1 MMFFKQRPISESY
14 HGGIETVEH
23 DGLAL
28 AIHESMCEY
37 ETEIS
42 AKLPVAIS
50 NVYEMYICDTSHTTE
65 QKVALLEGVL
75 GDAWEKI
82 KAFFKKIAA
91 KLKSWWN
98 SVVKYFQ
105 TMFSSNKKFLEKFK
119 DEIESKDTEKF
130 TYTGYEYSGLKYM
143 DTVKTSVSNSI
154 KEALDSKK
162 TVEDA
167 LKGYTQGSENTKA
180 IEDFKQAEKDAKK
193 RIDTDMMKTAK
204 NDNTYD
210 GKGNV
215 SKYKE
220 SYIKTVRG
228 HSEKREIKNF
238 SKGMSVS
245 DMIDYLE
252 NGDDKL
258 SDIKDLNSEVT
269 DAAEEYAD
277 AIDSLRSKVKDS
289 SSEADDK
296 TLANKGVTY
305 MANVMKYQLSYGTA
319 ACDAS
324 KQLLSEIIDQ
334 SNSVLRSLARY
345 KPAKENYTPS
355 SNNSTSLLEAFSAG
369 F

>member
-1 MMFFKQRPISESY
+1 MMFFKQRPISESCND
-14 HGGIETVEH
+14 GIETVEH

-50 NVYEMYICDTSHTTE
+50 NVYEMYICDTSRTTE

-105 TMFSSNKKFLEKFK
+105 TVFSSNKKFLEKFK
-119 DEIESKDTEKF
+119 DEIEGKDTEKF
-130 TYTGYEYSGLKYM
+130 TYTGYEYSGLKRM
-143 DTVKTSVSNSI
+143 EAVDTEVNAMITLATNAA
-154 KEALDSKK
+154 KEFGNKASDKK
-162 TVEDA
+162 ED
-167 LKGYTQGSENTKA
+167 KP
-180 IEDFKQAEKDAKK
+180 DDWKQAEKDEKK
-193 RIDTDMMKTAK
+193 KMDIIAMKIAK
-204 NDNTYD
+204 NDSDYD
-210 GKGNV
+210 GKGNT
-215 SKYKE
+215 SKFKE
-220 SYIKTVRG
+220 AYIKSVRG
-228 HSEKREIKNF
+228 SSEKKEIKNF

-258 SDIKDLNSEVT
+258 SDVKQLNSDVT
-269 DAAEEYAD
+269 SAADDYAD
-277 AIDSLRSKVKDS
+277 AIDTLRGKVKDS
-289 SSEADDK
+289 NSEADAK
-296 TLANKGVTY
+296 TEANKALTCA
-305 MANVMKYQLSYGTA
+305 ANVMKYSLSYGTA
-319 ACDAS
+319 ACDAT
-324 KQLLSEIIDQ
+324 KQLLTEIIGQ
-334 SNSVLRSLARY
+334 SSSVLRSLARY
-345 KPAKENYTPS
+345 KPTEESYIPS
-355 SNNSTSLLEAFSAG
+355 RGNGTGLLEAFSAG

>member
-50 NVYEMYICDTSHTTE
+50 NVYEMYICDTSRTTE

-105 TMFSSNKKFLEKFK
+105 TVFSSNKKFLEKFK
-119 DEIESKDTEKF
+119 DEIEGKDTEKF
-130 TYTGYEYSGLKYM
+130 TYTGYEYSGIKKM
-143 DTVKTSVSNSI
+143 DAVDNII
-154 KEALDSKK
+154 KEIINQANAS
-162 TVEDA
+162 
-167 LKGYTQGSENTKA
+167 TKA
-180 IEDFKQAEKDAKK
+180 AGDNADKFDDKVPDWKQAEKEKKKEMDQIAMKIAKGDAG
-193 RIDTDMMKTAK
+193 
-204 NDNTYD
+204 YE
-210 GKGNV
+210 GKGNA
-215 SKYKE
+215 SKFKD
-220 SYIKTVRG
+220 SYIKSVRG
-228 HSEKREIKNF
+228 SSEKKEIKNF

-258 SDIKDLNSEVT
+258 SDVKQLNSDVT
-269 DAAEEYAD
+269 SAADDFAD
-277 AIDSLRSKVKDS
+277 AVDTLRGKIKDS
-289 SSEADDK
+289 SEDAAVK
-296 TLANKGVTY
+296 TEANKALTY
-305 MANVMKYQLSYGTA
+305 AANVMKYSLSYGTA
-319 ACDAS
+319 ACDAQ
-324 KQLLSEIIDQ
+324 KQLLSEIISQ

-345 KPAKENYTPS
+345 KPAKENFMPS
-355 SNNSTSLLEAFSAG
+355 SNNGSSLLEAFSAG